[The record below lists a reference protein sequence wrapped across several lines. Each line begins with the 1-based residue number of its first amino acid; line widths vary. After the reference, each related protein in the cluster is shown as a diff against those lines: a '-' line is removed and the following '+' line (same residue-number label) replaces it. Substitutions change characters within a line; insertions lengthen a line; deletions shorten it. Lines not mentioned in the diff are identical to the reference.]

1 MPQIE
6 EISSWS
12 IQEIL
17 DEIQRLLP
25 EGTRFVEAAKQ
36 GWYLASVQQVVPDV
50 PNLPEPKV
58 LWSDGGPDRRLLLLN
73 AFGWIWLHDQKP
85 KHPAWR
91 PRSGGRPARRHP
103 TGPFPKIADPP
114 DLDPEEIRSVYEK
127 PPKRK

>member
-36 GWYLASVQQVVPDV
+36 GWCLASVQQVVGETD
-50 PNLPEPKV
+50 PKV

-73 AFGWIWLHDQKP
+73 AFGWVWLHDQKP

-91 PRSGGRPARRHP
+91 PRPGGRPARRHP
-103 TGPFPKIADPP
+103 SPSKVADPP
-114 DLDPEEIRSVYEK
+114 DLDPDEIRSVYET